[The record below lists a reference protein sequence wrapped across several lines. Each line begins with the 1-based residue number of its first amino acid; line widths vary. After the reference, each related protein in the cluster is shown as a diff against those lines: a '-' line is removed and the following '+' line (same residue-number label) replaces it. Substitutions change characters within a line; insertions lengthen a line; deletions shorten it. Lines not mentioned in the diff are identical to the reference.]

1 MKITATQLRK
11 IIAEEVKRTLNEMP
25 MRKAL
30 GAVQDQIPDPEGLKM
45 AMKDT
50 YGSPKAY
57 KQVPGNPNM
66 VLVKDTIW
74 EIPGHFWPWE
84 YDIQYGGWNE
94 ADGPVDAM
102 GKLV

>member
-1 MKITATQLRK
+1 MKITAAQLRK

-30 GAVQDQIPDPEGLKM
+30 GAVQDQIPDPDGLKM
-45 AMKDT
+45 AMKDA
-50 YGSPKAY
+50 YGRPKAY

-66 VLVKDTIW
+66 VLVKDM
-74 EIPGHFWPWE
+74 EIPGQFFPWE
-84 YDIQYGGWNE
+84 YDNQYGGWNE

-102 GKLV
+102 GELV